1 MSVENNGQQPLET
14 FAFNSD
20 FAKRYASLLGKE
32 NDLTN
37 EQVETLG
44 KMATRED
51 QELQARE
58 FAVTNKNKY
67 VPGSMGRRLA
77 QQNRQQPLKHSFF
90 GNDQEHSFFD
100 NK

>member
-1 MSVENNGQQPLET
+1 MSVENNEQQTLET
-14 FAFNSD
+14 FTFNSD

-32 NDLTN
+32 NNLTN

-44 KMATRED
+44 KLATRED

-58 FAVTNKNKY
+58 FAVMNKNKY
-67 VPGSMGRRLA
+67 IPGTMGKRIA
-77 QQNRQQPLKHSFF
+77 QQNRQQQSKHSFF
-90 GNDQEHSFFD
+90 GNNQEHSFFD

>member
-1 MSVENNGQQPLET
+1 MSVENNEQQPLET
-14 FAFNSD
+14 FTFNSD

-32 NDLTN
+32 NNLTD

-44 KMATRED
+44 KLTTRED

-58 FAVTNKNKY
+58 FVVINKNKY
-67 VPGSMGRRLA
+67 VPGTMGKRIA
-77 QQNRQQPLKHSFF
+77 QQNRQQPLKY
-90 GNDQEHSFFD
+90 SFFD